1 MAPEIPKSFAKI
13 PLPQNSRQKVNL
25 FEIILLL
32 VVIGLFYWFV
42 VSPKSAELNAA
53 SASLTKL
60 QADQKNVESQKAQ
73 LSALIQKM
81 RENKSDIEKLD
92 EGLPFE
98 GKLTIL
104 NLLMEK
110 FAADAG
116 VNMENLSFS
125 LSGDYIAAGDTQLLA
140 DPYKPKR
147 SLKKISGNVSVQ
159 GDLGQIEN
167 FLQKLENSGRIFNV
181 SNAQITPSES
191 GQMIISMN
199 LDTYYFAP

>member
-1 MAPEIPKSFAKI
+1 MGPEISKSFAKI

-42 VSPKSAELNAA
+42 VSPKSAELDAA
-53 SASLTKL
+53 SATLTKL
-60 QADQKNVESQKAQ
+60 QTDQKNVESQKAE

-81 RENKSDIEKLD
+81 QENKSDIEKLD

-98 GKLTIL
+98 GKITIL

-167 FLQKLENSGRIFNV
+167 FLQKLENSGRIFNI

>member
-1 MAPEIPKSFAKI
+1 MGPEISKSFAKI

-42 VSPKSAELNAA
+42 VSPKSAELSTA
-53 SASLTKL
+53 SATLTKL
-60 QADQKNVESQKAQ
+60 QTDQKNVESQKAE

-81 RENKSDIEKLD
+81 QENKSDIEKLD

-98 GKLTIL
+98 GKITIL

-167 FLQKLENSGRIFNV
+167 FLQKLENSGRIFNI